1 VVVIVLLLNIIFG
14 IVIDTF
20 AQQRD
25 LQNQINDNIRNVCFI
40 CGIDR
45 NSFDRK
51 HRFGF
56 EYHRV
61 HEHNNMHYLSFIIH
75 LRTKRHIDYTGPESY
90 VAEMLDKNDLGFFP
104 ILKTSSIVFEDDGPS
119 NDVLLDHLEETR
131 QALLAAQERLE
142 TQIEHVQLEATAN
155 ADK

>member
-1 VVVIVLLLNIIFG
+1 MLLNIIFG

-25 LQNQINDNIRNVCFI
+25 LQAKIKENMENVCFI

-56 EYHRV
+56 EYHRD

-75 LRTKRHIDYTGPESY
+75 LRTKRRVDYTGPESY
-90 VAEMLDKNDLGFFP
+90 VAELLDRGDLSFFP
-104 ILKTSSIVFEDDGPS
+104 ILKTSSIVFEDQTS
-119 NDVLLDHLEETR
+119 NELLLDSIHESR
-131 QALLAAQERLE
+131 HALLAGQER
-142 TQIEHVQLEATAN
+142 IESAVEAQAAAFN
-155 ADK
+155 VEAGR